1 MDEELA
7 KTLTKEDEILLINCL
22 YEKLV
27 EFWKENNMV
36 IKS

>member
-1 MDEELA
+1 MNKELA